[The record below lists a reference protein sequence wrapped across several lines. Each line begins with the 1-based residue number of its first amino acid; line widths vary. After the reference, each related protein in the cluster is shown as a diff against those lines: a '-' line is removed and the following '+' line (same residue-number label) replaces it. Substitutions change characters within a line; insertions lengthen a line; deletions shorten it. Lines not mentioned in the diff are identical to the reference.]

1 MSMYIR
7 VGDVRIDDVINFE
20 GEDLVV
26 VDTSY
31 RRQQGRKMI
40 DLVLE
45 VPADRDDRVVRSL
58 PVEVILTWRGTS
70 LL

>member
-1 MSMYIR
+1 MYIR